1 MTAFPAVFGK
11 FYKYVNNK
19 YVYLACILIF
29 EVGSLIDALAPNSP
43 LFIFGRCLSG
53 LGAAGLMQGALQ
65 IILLG
70 VELEKRAAAQGFVVS
85 VFGLAVCF
93 GPPLGGAFTDGIV
106 SSLESSMHIFTYLR
120 NVLFSNT
127 SHTCTGLAMVLLD

>member
-1 MTAFPAVFGK
+1 MTAFPTLFGK

-19 YVYLACILIF
+19 YVYLVSILIF
-29 EVGSLIDALAPNSP
+29 EAGSLIDALAPNSSV
-43 LFIFGRCLSG
+43 FIFGRCLSG

-65 IILLG
+65 LIFLG

-106 SSLESSMHIFTYLR
+106 SSYMSSYSI
-120 NVLFSNT
+120 
-127 SHTCTGLAMVLLD
+127 D